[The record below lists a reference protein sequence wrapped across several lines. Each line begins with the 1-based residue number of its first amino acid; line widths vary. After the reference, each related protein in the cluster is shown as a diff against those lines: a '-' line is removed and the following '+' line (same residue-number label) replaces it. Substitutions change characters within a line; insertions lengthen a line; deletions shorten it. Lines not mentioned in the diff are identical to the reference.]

1 MNTTPCLLCKGY
13 GWVTLDVPIEDKR
26 FGKAVPCVCRS
37 EEQRQARLRY
47 LHSICRIPSR
57 YVGAET
63 DRPDIALAIRE
74 STRRQQFITVTGPY
88 GTGKTTLLCA
98 AVQQAI
104 TQHMLTSVYVLM
116 ADLLDHLRRAY
127 EPNSKVNGDEF
138 WDTLLACDV
147 LAIDELD
154 RFKTTEWAEQ
164 KLFQFVNERYNRTRG
179 LTLFAT
185 NRTVAPGMRDGVIS
199 ETPGYLESR
208 LLESGNRVIVL
219 EGADLRRRPQ
229 RAMEWAA

>member
-1 MNTTPCLLCKGY
+1 MTTCLVCRDR
-13 GWVTLDVPIEDKR
+13 GWITLDVPIDDKR
-26 FGKAVPCVCRS
+26 FGRAIPCVCRS
-37 EEQRQARLRY
+37 EERRQQRLRF

-57 YVGAET
+57 YAGVET
-63 DRPDIALAIRE
+63 DRADIALAIRE
-74 STRRQQFITVTGPY
+74 CTTRQQFITVTGPY

-104 TQHMLTSVYVLM
+104 SEHMLTGVYLLL

-127 EPNSKVNGDEF
+127 QPGSAVNADEF

-154 RFKTTEWAEQ
+154 RFRSTEWAES
-164 KLFQFVNERYNRTRG
+164 KLFQFVNERYNRSRG

-185 NRTVAPGMRDGVIS
+185 NRTVAPGMKDGVIS

-208 LLESGNRVIVL
+208 LLESGNRVIIL
-219 EGADLRRRPQ
+219 DGADLRRRPQ
-229 RAMEWAA
+229 RTMPLAA